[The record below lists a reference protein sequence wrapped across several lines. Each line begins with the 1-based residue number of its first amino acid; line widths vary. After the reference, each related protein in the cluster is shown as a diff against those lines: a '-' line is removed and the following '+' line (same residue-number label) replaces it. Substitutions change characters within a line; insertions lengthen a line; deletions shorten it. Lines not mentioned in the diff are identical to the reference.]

1 MTGYETVVLATDGSD
16 CARAAG
22 EHALELAATY
32 DATLHVL
39 YVVDATDLGLTTPS
53 EIDVEEI
60 RDSLRAKGQ
69 RAVDEVVET
78 AADAG
83 IEGVGEVRV
92 GIPHEEILAYAD
104 GVDADLLVLGTHGR
118 TGIRRYLLG
127 SVAERVV
134 RIADPPVLTVHEES

>member
-1 MTGYETVVLATDGSD
+1 MTGYETIVLATDGSD

-32 DATLHVL
+32 GATLHAL

-53 EIDVEEI
+53 EVDVGEI
-60 RDSLRAKGQ
+60 RDSLRSEGQ
-69 RAVDEVVET
+69 RAVDAVTET

-83 IEGVGEVRV
+83 IDGVGEVRV
-92 GIPHEEILAYAD
+92 GVPHEEILAYAGD
-104 GVDADLLVLGTHGR
+104 VDADLLVLGTHGR
-118 TGIRRYLLG
+118 TGLRRYLLG

-134 RIADPPVLTVHEES
+134 RLAEPPILTVHAEA

>member
-1 MTGYETVVLATDGSD
+1 MTGYETIVLATDGSD

-32 DATLHVL
+32 DATLHAL

-53 EIDVEEI
+53 EVDVEEI
-60 RDSLRAKGQ
+60 RDSLRAAGQ
-69 RAVDEVVET
+69 RAVDAVAET
-78 AADAG
+78 ATDAG
-83 IEGVGEVRV
+83 IDGVGEVRV

-104 GVDADLLVLGTHGR
+104 EVDAGLLVLGTHGR
-118 TGIRRYLLG
+118 VGLRRYLLG

-134 RIADPPVLTVHEES
+134 RLADSPVLTVHTEA